1 VTIALQEV
9 AMGKLIVFYVP
20 ASFPLRPANW
30 LSPLE
35 RGKIIEFH
43 AKEDRKSA

>member
-1 VTIALQEV
+1 
-9 AMGKLIVFYVP
+9 MGKLIEFYVP
-20 ASFPLRPANW
+20 ASFPLRPASS

-43 AKEDRKSA
+43 TLRDKKTA